1 MNPTSNELLN
11 KILGACVAINNTLK
25 AQGAPQQGTAQ
36 QDAGSEKTKNTGI
49 GIMDEIIGAGVNG
62 AKALKTG
69 ATVIKEVLNSLID
82 FNKAKIDTKRIDAT
96 SRAIRGLFETIMWVG
111 SKQNLMK
118 SALNSLNSLAT
129 NLKGISEFAKT
140 MSMFFLSI
148 GGSILLTAVSLWAAG
163 QILGTSPLGSVMVM
177 TAIVI
182 GMAGLMFLLGK
193 ANKLI
198 EPGMNTVKGMGL
210 SMMYLA
216 GGILGF
222 IVAMKIVSV
231 LMGTEDNGVGILK
244 GVGMVALI
252 IAGTVGMFALIGL
265 AAPYITP
272 GLAVINGM
280 ALGMLVLAG
289 GILALTLV
297 GMLVTKM
304 AKATSSPEDS
314 KGVFGAYGPMVKGLG
329 IMGIVLLGAVGLF
342 SLLGVAAPVI
352 IPGVVAGVAVGLG
365 LIMLAFSVKKMMD
378 LVNKVDIK
386 AIGPNISAMLGG
398 VMTGIIDGVGTALS
412 GGKKGIAA
420 LATGLKNSYLLM
432 TGITMLMGVS
442 VALSM
447 FAYALTAFVNLGNMR
462 VIEGYDKDTGKPKF
476 GPTVDVRGVGQTVSA
491 TISNFLEGLI
501 QSTSGLMLSQARAI
515 KKMARALTGERG
527 ILSSV
532 IQFAKI
538 LEIFAK
544 FGPNGEI
551 GYVEMVPDGKDE
563 DGNVKYKK
571 ITSKVKI
578 TTVTK
583 NITDSYTQ
591 FVTAITRDADK
602 FGITGEQGKKMMNL
616 GAALMGTDAFHAFG
630 TTWGKP
636 QPGLLTPVKM
646 FADTLMIFAK
656 FGEKNEIA
664 ILDEN
669 GKPTGQ
675 GVPVAAIAGNIIN
688 MLITF
693 ADTIANDKRSTTS
706 IDAAV
711 KKLSTFDVLIKK
723 LSEIGSALDPLSKL
737 TTNIGMLA
745 DNFERLAASV
755 TTLDVDKVGRVANV
769 ANTSIAAN
777 PNSSMA
783 KGSSMMSTQNNMSST
798 TINDNRTT
806 VTAAQQQSNQ
816 PNWEA
821 VADKMAM
828 AMAAKMAESLKSM
841 MFHFEFA
848 GKNEGVLEVK

>member
-25 AQGAPQQGTAQ
+25 AQGASQQGTAQ

-49 GIMDEIIGAGVNG
+49 GIMDEIIGAGVKG

-198 EPGMNTVKGMGL
+198 EPGMNTVNGMGL
-210 SMMYLA
+210 GMRYLA
-216 GGILGF
+216 GGILSF
-222 IVAMKIVSV
+222 AIMLKLIPVI
-231 LMGTEDNGVGILK
+231 MGMGDTSFVGILK
-244 GVGMVALI
+244 SIAIIGLI
-252 IAGTVGMFALIGL
+252 VAGTVGMFALIGL

-272 GLAVINGM
+272 GLAVINEM

-289 GILALTLV
+289 GILALSLV
-297 GMLVTKM
+297 GMLITKM

-329 IMGIVLLGAVGLF
+329 IMGVVLLGAVGLF

-386 AIGPNISAMLGG
+386 SIGPNISAMLGG

-462 VIEGYDKDTGKPKF
+462 VIEGYDKDTGKPRF
-476 GPTVDVRGVGQTVSA
+476 GPTVDIRGVGQTVSA

-501 QSTSGLMLSQARAI
+501 QSTSGLMVSQARAI

-532 IQFAKI
+532 IQFAKV

-563 DGNVKYKK
+563 DGNAKYKNV
-571 ITSKVKI
+571 TSKVKI
-578 TTVTK
+578 TDVTK
-583 NITDSYTQ
+583 HITESYTQ
-591 FVTAITRDADK
+591 FVSAITKDADK
-602 FGITGEQGKKMMNL
+602 FGVTGDQGKKMLNF
-616 GAALMGTDAFHAFG
+616 GAALMGTEAFHAFG

-636 QPGLLTPVKM
+636 QPGLLAPVKM
-646 FADTLMIFAK
+646 FADTLMVFAK

-664 ILDEN
+664 MLDEN

-675 GVPVAAIAGNIIN
+675 GVPVETIAGNIIGT
-688 MLITF
+688 LIAF
-693 ADTIANDKRSTTS
+693 SNKIAGDTRSTTS
-706 IDAAV
+706 IDAAM

-806 VTAAQQQSNQ
+806 VTAAQQSNQ